1 MKDKDPVKARGQEA
15 PGSSGRE
22 EVLSSESESSGEPGI
37 APEPAAG
44 AESAL
49 AAGEV
54 PVSAEGLRDRW
65 LRAEAELQ
73 NFRRRAQRDLEE
85 ARRFTE
91 ERVLLEMI
99 SMLDDLERG
108 LESAR
113 EAGAPDPWVQGVQL
127 VAQRMGDYLA
137 GLGITP
143 THPLG
148 ERFDPEF
155 HEALLE
161 VDAPPGTEPGEIVL
175 VVRKGSRRNGMALR
189 AARVVVARRPGGEGH

>member
-1 MKDKDPVKARGQEA
+1 MKDQDPVKLKAQEA
-15 PGSSGRE
+15 AGSGGQE
-22 EVLSSESESSGEPGI
+22 EVLASESESSGEPGI
-37 APEPAAG
+37 APESAGAGESVPAAG
-44 AESAL
+44 EAPAESV
-49 AAGEV
+49 E
-54 PVSAEGLRDRW
+54 ELRDRW

-137 GLGITP
+137 GLRSE
-143 THPLG
+143 
-148 ERFDPEF
+148 ERRVGKE
-155 HEALLE
+155 
-161 VDAPPGTEPGEIVL
+161 G
-175 VVRKGSRRNGMALR
+175 RSR
-189 AARVVVARRPGGEGH
+189 